1 MTFKRK
7 PFEVVQT
14 EDPTLLRMRYTPEA
28 DTDMWVVTTFAP
40 NLNGKLELPVF
51 DKLTTNVLV
60 ERDYNYFR
68 THRRDYDVRVLGGE
82 Q

>member
-1 MTFKRK
+1 MTLERK
-7 PFEVVQT
+7 PFEVQT
-14 EDPTLLRMRYTPEA
+14 DDPCPLRMRCTPEA
-28 DTDMWVVTTFAP
+28 DTDMWVVTLFAP

-51 DKLTTNVLV
+51 DKLTPNVLV

-68 THRRDYDVRVLGGE
+68 THRRDYDVSVLEGE